1 MKGTLPKPTLLE
13 LDEYDIN
20 QRVIEALTTTCSHAV
35 LFSIVNVEKDVVEI
49 SNELQISLSTTYK
62 ALTNLEKLSLVEIQ
76 RFKITDDGKK
86 IKMYR
91 SRIKKADISK
101 LKEDCLADKEYM
113 NEIVALLNE
122 NIEEFYETTAI
133 SIKAKERF
141 SISRAAHKVRN
152 GLEMVKANSLL
163 DYLDMIQK
171 ECQHLNTYDNISNLI
186 SGFKNEYIAVL
197 NEIRKQINELD
208 A

>member
-49 SNELQISLSTTYK
+49 ANELQISLSTTYK
-62 ALTNLEKLSLVEIQ
+62 TLTNLEKLSLVEIQ

-91 SRIKKADISK
+91 SMIKKADIS
-101 LKEDCLADKEYM
+101 
-113 NEIVALLNE
+113 INE
-122 NIEEFYETTAI
+122 N
-133 SIKAKERF
+133 
-141 SISRAAHKVRN
+141 
-152 GLEMVKANSLL
+152 NSEVLL
-163 DYLDMIQK
+163 HPNNY
-171 ECQHLNTYDNISNLI
+171 
-186 SGFKNEYIAVL
+186 
-197 NEIRKQINELD
+197 
-208 A
+208 